1 MVSGVVKSFHR
12 RGRNNVVIREV
23 RVRELG
29 LSAQEFHHLEVAF
42 LRSRRHVVDE
52 AAGLRFS
59 ARFAERGVVAVGP
72 LGEVADRRRGAQVA
86 DRVMPAVE
94 EMPHGVVGALEV
106 VDQDA
111 VVSDAGEAA
120 VEHDDGDVH
129 VVEPAEVILFHLG
142 RHDED
147 AAAAVGED
155 LPDLCPDVHR
165 LIYIR
170 NIQDAVVRGALPRD
184 AFRHLGEEGRVAH
197 DLAVLS
203 PVDELERVLHRLEHA
218 RTLFVEA
225 VFLGRLQDQFPRLF
239 ADAGFIVEHHR
250 DGRRGDAELARE
262 FF

>member
-1 MVSGVVKSFHR
+1 M
-12 RGRNNVVIREV
+12 
-23 RVRELG
+23 
-29 LSAQEFHHLEVAF
+29 
-42 LRSRRHVVDE
+42 DE

-86 DRVMPAVE
+86 DLVMPAVE

-155 LPDLCPDVHR
+155 LPDLRPDVHR

-203 PVDELERVLHRLEHA
+203 PVDELERVLRRLEHA